1 MPYGNKETIIEC
13 KIAAQASRLRL
24 LRSIIQDALDSI
36 GIDKVLCRNLIL
48 AINEACMNII
58 QHAYQYQQNKVI
70 QLTIMRDEGGLTF
83 ILHDDA
89 PCLDLSKIKSRD
101 ISLIRPGGLG
111 VYFINKIM
119 DEVRY
124 EECKTQGNTLIL
136 FKKS

>member
-83 ILHDDA
+83 ILQDDA